1 MLNRILSTIIFAV
14 VCVAAVAQE
23 KCTINGCIA
32 DTRMGDGKIV
42 KKVQLVSCGEEGQ
55 GTVVAEA
62 KVKKGKYTL
71 EYTLAQGE
79 PALLYRI
86 TGFNGDGAIELFV
99 EPGVVTVT
107 TASAARPQESC
118 VGGTPTND
126 TYSEYKALMNSR
138 KNELDK
144 QLAALQESNGAHWL
158 ETAGGKAAVKRLEA
172 REAVKTYGLMLRF
185 FIDHNASAMTP
196 LEVERSLLDK
206 LTPAY
211 AEQVTNAVST
221 LLHTHPYYLSLRNKM
236 LAGNMKVG
244 NEVPD
249 VALPLLS
256 GETRHLSDYR
266 GKYVVLNF
274 WAADCKKSDNM
285 LAELQYLHK
294 MLQDNPGQFVVVS
307 FALVGDAAVWNDAI
321 NSKGV
326 NLEGWLHASDC
337 QGAAS
342 PVAKLFGVEKTP
354 RIVLVEPEGRAVS
367 LDMEIDEVVMR
378 VEQILSGDLYY
389 LDKKE

>member
-144 QLAALQESNGAHWL
+144 QLAALQESNGAQWL

>member
-79 PALLYRI
+79 LALLYRI

-144 QLAALQESNGAHWL
+144 QLAALQESNGAQWL
-158 ETAGGKAAVKRLEA
+158 ETAEGKAAVKRLEA

-307 FALVGDAAVWNDAI
+307 FALVGDAAVWNDAV

>member
-1 MLNRILSTIIFAV
+1 MLNRLLSTIIFTV

-32 DTRMGDGKIV
+32 DTRISDGKIV
-42 KKVQLVSCGEEGQ
+42 KKVQLVNCGDAGQ

-71 EYTLAQGE
+71 EYTLAPGE
-79 PALLYRI
+79 PALLYYI
-86 TGFNGDGAIELFV
+86 TGFNAGGAIELFV
-99 EPGVVTVT
+99 EPGVVAVT

-138 KNELDK
+138 KNELEK
-144 QLAALQESNGAHWL
+144 QLATLQESNGAQWL
-158 ETAGGKAAVKRLEA
+158 ETAEGKAAVKRLEA
-172 REAVKTYGLMLRF
+172 KEAVKTYELMLRF
-185 FIDHNASAMTP
+185 FIDHNASVMTP

-206 LTPAY
+206 LTPVY
-211 AEQVTNAVST
+211 AEQITNAVST

-236 LAGNMKVG
+236 LAGTMKVG

-249 VALPLLS
+249 VALPLQS
-256 GETRHLSDYR
+256 GETKHLSDYR
-266 GKYVVLNF
+266 GKYVLLNF
-274 WAADCKKSDNM
+274 WATDCKKSAEM

-294 MLQDNPGQFVVVS
+294 MLKDTPEQFVVIS
-307 FALVGDAAVWNDAI
+307 FALVDDAAVWNDAI

-337 QGAAS
+337 QGEAS

-354 RIVLVEPEGRAVS
+354 RIVLIEPEGLAVS
-367 LDMEIDEVVMR
+367 LDMEIEEVIMR

>member
-144 QLAALQESNGAHWL
+144 QLAALQESNGAQWL

-236 LAGNMKVG
+236 LSGNMKVG

-378 VEQILSGDLYY
+378 MEQILSGDLYY

>member
-1 MLNRILSTIIFAV
+1 MLNRLLSAIIFAV
-14 VCVAAVAQE
+14 VCIAAVAQE
-23 KCTINGCIA
+23 KCTINGSIA
-32 DTRMGDGKIV
+32 DTRMSDGKIV
-42 KKVQLVSCGEEGQ
+42 KKVQLVSCGEAGQ

-126 TYSEYKALMNSR
+126 TYLEYKALMDSR
-138 KNELDK
+138 KNELER
-144 QLAALQESNGAHWL
+144 QFAALRENNGAQWL
-158 ETAGGKAAVKRLEA
+158 ETVEGRAAVKRLEA
-172 REAVKTYGLMLRF
+172 KEAVKTYGLMLRF
-185 FIDHNASAMTP
+185 FIEHNTSAMTP

-206 LTPAY
+206 LTPVY
-211 AEQVTNAVST
+211 AEQITNAIST

-249 VALPLLS
+249 VALPLQS
-256 GETRHLSDYR
+256 GETKHLSDYR

-274 WAADCKKSDNM
+274 WATDCKKSADM

-294 MLQDNPGQFVVVS
+294 MLKDTPEQFVIIS
-307 FALVGDAAVWNDAI
+307 FALVDDAAVWNDAI

-337 QGAAS
+337 QGTAS

-367 LDMEIDEVVMR
+367 LDMEIDEVIMR

>member
-23 KCTINGCIA
+23 KCTIYGCIA

-144 QLAALQESNGAHWL
+144 QLAALQESNGAQWL
-158 ETAGGKAAVKRLEA
+158 ETAEGKAAVKRLEA

>member
-144 QLAALQESNGAHWL
+144 QLAALQESNGAQWL

-236 LAGNMKVG
+236 LSGNMKVG

-256 GETRHLSDYR
+256 GETMHLSDYR

>member
-1 MLNRILSTIIFAV
+1 M
-14 VCVAAVAQE
+14 
-23 KCTINGCIA
+23 
-32 DTRMGDGKIV
+32 
-42 KKVQLVSCGEEGQ
+42 
-55 GTVVAEA
+55 
-62 KVKKGKYTL
+62 KKGKYTL

-144 QLAALQESNGAHWL
+144 QLAALQESNGAQWL
-158 ETAGGKAAVKRLEA
+158 ETAEGKAAVKRLEA

-285 LAELQYLHK
+285 FAELQYLHK

>member
-144 QLAALQESNGAHWL
+144 QLAALQESNGAQWL
-158 ETAGGKAAVKRLEA
+158 ETAEGKAAVKRLEA
-172 REAVKTYGLMLRF
+172 MEAVKTYGLMLRF

-342 PVAKLFGVEKTP
+342 PVAKLFGIEKTP

>member
-71 EYTLAQGE
+71 EYTLAQEE

-99 EPGVVTVT
+99 EPGVVAVT

-144 QLAALQESNGAHWL
+144 QLAALQESNGAQWL
-158 ETAGGKAAVKRLEA
+158 ETAEGNAAVKRMEA

>member
-144 QLAALQESNGAHWL
+144 QLAALQESNGAQWL
-158 ETAGGKAAVKRLEA
+158 ETAEGKAAVKRLEA

>member
-144 QLAALQESNGAHWL
+144 QLAALQESNGAQWL

-342 PVAKLFGVEKTP
+342 PVANLFGVEKTP

>member
-86 TGFNGDGAIELFV
+86 TGFNGDGAIELLV

-107 TASAARPQESC
+107 TASAARQQESC

-144 QLAALQESNGAHWL
+144 QLAALQESNGAQWL

>member
-1 MLNRILSTIIFAV
+1 MLNRFLSTIIFAV

-32 DTRMGDGKIV
+32 DTRMSDGKIV

-55 GTVVAEA
+55 ATVVAEA

-144 QLAALQESNGAHWL
+144 QLAALQESNGAQWL
-158 ETAGGKAAVKRLEA
+158 ETAEGKAAVKRLEA

-274 WAADCKKSDNM
+274 WAADCKKSDDM

-307 FALVGDAAVWNDAI
+307 FALVDDAAVWNDAI
-321 NSKGV
+321 NSKDV